1 VEVRVYSQLAELPL
15 FNPDLDGDWPPA
27 AVLQWRSELD
37 ACEALLISSPEYAH
51 GVPGALK
58 NALDWIV
65 GSGEIAGKP
74 VALVNASPRATYA
87 QASLAETLR
96 VMSADL
102 IEEASI
108 AVPLGGRD
116 LDATGIVADAE
127 LSGLIRR
134 ALAALTNAVRTQR
147 LPRPDLRS

>member
-1 VEVRVYSQLAELPL
+1 M
-15 FNPDLDGDWPPA
+15 
-27 AVLQWRSELD
+27 
-37 ACEALLISSPEYAH
+37 AH

-74 VALVNASPRATYA
+74 VALVNASPRTTYA

-108 AVPLGGRD
+108 AVPLGGRH
-116 LDATGIVADAE
+116 LDATGIVATPSCPA
-127 LSGLIRR
+127 SSAGRW
-134 ALAALTNAVRTQR
+134 
-147 LPRPDLRS
+147 PP